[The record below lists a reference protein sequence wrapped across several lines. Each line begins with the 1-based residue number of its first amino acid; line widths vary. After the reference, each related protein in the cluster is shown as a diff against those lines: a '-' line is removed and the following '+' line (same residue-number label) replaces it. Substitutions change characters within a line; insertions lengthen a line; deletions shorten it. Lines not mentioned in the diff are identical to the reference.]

1 MKKTFKK
8 QINKIKKKGT
18 NGITLIALVITIIVL
33 LILAGISIAMLAGD
47 NSILNQATNAKVETR
62 GGTVQEQVA
71 LWKNEQIAKEMTGT
85 GTAETI
91 EQIVNRLVSEN
102 LLTEDEK
109 DQILGN
115 DTKGIEATGQVTIG
129 SRTIVFGL
137 PDEKDNLE
145 IGDVV
150 EATGLAKFKDSSNN
164 DIEWIY
170 FGKDD
175 SGKKFVTTAK
185 PLTNTF
191 ELNKQPSGVSR
202 DDKKVN
208 SAKNWLYYDL
218 QEGDEGYNDK
228 DSNNQDICTTENNIN
243 KFCENLYTT
252 NGGTAGKA
260 RSITLEDI
268 NRVTGFK
275 APTFNKYNFGTT
287 NDYSDTNV
295 TGNHT
300 VKYYYPT
307 FDAKD
312 QTTATGSTPKVY
324 KYWKKASN
332 SSDIKEFPC
341 DAYYYYKD
349 QSDDSYKLNWEGTSR
364 TWTNEPLSETS
375 TWKLKTPKNMKY
387 VVGESNDYLYAVG
400 SRSVYVYSNSANF
413 LVAGVSYGY
422 VNSGRNNFC
431 YSDSSNAY
439 VNGSYSIPVR
449 PIVSL
454 GSEVK
459 LNKVQ

>member
-1 MKKTFKK
+1 MKKKFKK

-137 PDEKDNLE
+137 PDEEDNLE

-191 ELNKQPSGVSR
+191 ELNKQPSGVRR

-307 FDAKD
+307 KD

-400 SRSVYVYSNSANF
+400 SRSVYVYSNTANF

-431 YSDSSNAY
+431 YSDSSNAFA
-439 VNGSYSIPVR
+439 NDSSPIPVR